1 MKDEG
6 LQITENELLGQAL
19 DGIDNKQIRLLVV
32 LNMVLDPLFEERYIV
47 SLHAKRLFDDKKEI
61 YETV

>member
-1 MKDEG
+1 MKDKS

-19 DGIDNKQIRLLVV
+19 DGIDNKQIHLLVV

-47 SLHAKRLFDDKKEI
+47 SLQAIGLFDDKKEI

>member
-1 MKDEG
+1 MKDKS

-47 SLHAKRLFDDKKEI
+47 SLQAKRFFDDKKRNI
-61 YETV
+61 